1 MATPEQRV
9 QAYCDALI
17 NASATQAQ
25 KNRLGIALAT
35 QAGALLEYQSGDATQ
50 KARVFLDAARAF
62 AIDTVKSTEAASAAQ
77 SAANAAAAA
86 ADSALPETP

>member
-35 QAGALLEYQSGDATQ
+35 QAGTLAAYQAGDATK

-62 AIDTVKSTEAASAAQ
+62 AVNTLKATEAASAAQ
-77 SAANAAAAA
+77 TAANTA
-86 ADSALPETP
+86 ADAAESALPETA